1 MCRVSRGWSPVTRT
15 VAGDGQ
21 VQDNASVW
29 GTMRQIDFSKSVLKC
44 DCKDLSAVRFISG
57 IVTIRAATHDLA
69 LSERH
74 SMEKVRQPQMFM
86 VVFNS
91 TPSHLCLVIP
101 YVLCKM

>member
-1 MCRVSRGWSPVTRT
+1 MTRT

-69 LSERH
+69 MSERH

-86 VVFNS
+86 VMFNN

-101 YVLCKM
+101 CILCKI